1 MDTAKVTISIDA
13 GLLREIDSLVQDR
26 IFSNRGHAIQTAV
39 REGVARLDPRA
50 GRTRREKRK
59 VGSVNMAQPVFE
71 QRKWREF

>member
-26 IFSNRGHAIQTAV
+26 IFSNRGQAIRTAV

-50 GRTRREKRK
+50 GRTRREKSK
-59 VGSVNMAQPVFE
+59 VGPANIPQPVFE
-71 QRKWREF
+71 QRKWPEF